1 MKLALQIHPT
11 RITEETL
18 RTRVYPVFEKL
29 GCTYFVLPRNHDGS
43 VELEPGTD
51 LICSLGGDGTFLH
64 GSRLAIKHGIPIIGV
79 RAGRLGFLCST
90 KLSDLFETVADIKT
104 GRMPMEDRY
113 LLHGR
118 IVRDGKVV
126 YEQMALNDI
135 VVSRKQ
141 TDKLRD
147 FEAYTNGKLIANY
160 RGDGM
165 LIGTPLGSTAYNMS
179 AGGPLVHPSL
189 EVILV
194 TPICAHSLFTKPLV
208 LPQDDMVEITS
219 AGGSAPL
226 MVSFDGEFQQPLA
239 DGDRVQV
246 TGHDVSLQLYRPT
259 EYNFFEVLR
268 EKFQHGYIYGGE
280 DD

>member
-11 RITEETL
+11 RINDVTL
-18 RTRVYPVFEKL
+18 AERVFPVFEKL
-29 GCTYFVLPRNHDGS
+29 ECDYTVLPRSHDGKID
-43 VELEPGTD
+43 LEPGTD

-64 GSRLAIKHGIPIIGV
+64 GSRVAIRHGIPIIGV

-90 KLSDLFETVADIKT
+90 KLSDLYQTIAEIKA
-104 GRMPMEDRY
+104 GRMPLEERY
-113 LLHGR
+113 LLRGR
-118 IVRDGKVV
+118 LIINGEVA
-126 YEQMALNDI
+126 YEQVALNEI

-147 FEAYTNGKLIANY
+147 FEAYTNGNLIANY
-160 RGDGM
+160 RGDGI

-179 AGGPLVHPSL
+179 AGGPLVHPSI

-208 LPQDDMVEITS
+208 LPQDDMVEIVS
-219 AGGSAPL
+219 RGGHAPL
-226 MVSFDGEFQQPLA
+226 MVSFDGEFQQPME

-246 TGHDVSLQLYRPT
+246 TGHDVSLKLYRPA
-259 EYNFFEVLR
+259 EYDFFEVLR
-268 EKFQHGYIYGGE
+268 EKFQFGYVYGGS